1 LRAKFLAVSFSG
13 RLFFCIFT
21 RNIANP
27 ANTQLTMEFE
37 GVVYRKLPEMTGTS
51 AKGAWRKQ
59 DVVFELPS
67 EFSRKICVTFFGDRA
82 EDAAALNEGDAVTVS
97 VNVESR
103 EYNGKWY
110 TDVKAWKIVRGGGA
124 SHGGASHGGG
134 ASGSGLGR
142 DGVSSGGV
150 SGGVS
155 GGGSGGSRSGS
166 AGARQSGAAA
176 PSFSDAP
183 FNENT
188 MPLPS
193 NEVDD
198 LPF

>member
-1 LRAKFLAVSFSG
+1 
-13 RLFFCIFT
+13 
-21 RNIANP
+21 
-27 ANTQLTMEFE
+27 MEFE
-37 GVVYRKLPEMTGTS
+37 GVVFRKLPEVTGTS

-110 TDVKAWKIVRGGGA
+110 TDVKAWKVVRGGGA
-124 SHGGASHGGG
+124 AGGGGG
-134 ASGSGLGR
+134 A
-142 DGVSSGGV
+142 GGV
-150 SGGVS
+150 GRGAGDVDSGASPG
-155 GGGSGGSRSGS
+155 GGGSGQSHAS
-166 AGARQSGAAA
+166 AGHFA
-176 PSFSDAP
+176 DAP
-183 FNENT
+183 FNEGLA
-188 MPLPS
+188 PAS
-193 NEVDD
+193 AADDVDD